1 MELESIKQEI
11 RAAQLDPTLE
21 PDPFAPLDEILERA
35 DDEGIL
41 PLVLSVTEGSI
52 LEGGVHPAHYY
63 LFAASQFLL
72 DRPDAA
78 YRAVIPLAG
87 KMETGGH
94 WKALGHLAGRALEAE
109 PRVEAALLLAK
120 SLENAGLDWID
131 PAFLRK
137 AYDYYPNESRLAL
150 LMGELRAQEAAA
162 VSGGVESEEGKRLLM
177 EARFFWAES
186 LDGFILHKRGDQID
200 DVILKL
206 VDAQHPDTMRRV
218 LAGMKKLA
226 ESGQWGRFQ
235 VALETLL
242 PAFERAQLVLDLW
255 NLLLKYVG
263 EAPASVGIRTQLAD
277 LAGRAFPNAEGL
289 DELLQRSGI
298 LDPSIPVATAM
309 RGLEPMLAFLPGSY
323 VLHASWGVGRVLSN
337 DTENLMIDFAEA
349 SSHRMSVNLARRAL
363 EVVPADDLR
372 VMVRER
378 PDDLKVMVKESPTEV
393 AYLGIRQ
400 LGGQAKTTD
409 LKRVLTG
416 SGVMTTSR
424 WTTWWKDAKT
434 AMESD
439 PRFDLSQ
446 AFRQMYKI
454 RSGADMA
461 GGVEFPVIEP
471 RRGIR
476 PNLNLIRRFL
486 DQHPSETAA
495 AAQLYARILERWAS
509 EERTNPEDR
518 MAIHLQLYRWRK
530 QASEEFHQAL
540 RDMIP
545 QGVEASSFP
554 DSADQGLLVEV
565 GLAHP
570 DTWKDTVCFALSS
583 RHAEVRE
590 MAMEKLRSD
599 PESGRSLLRD
609 LIQNPAD
616 RPMAALAVVHLSVRA
631 SEADRDVV
639 PNVWE
644 AAMGAAHLIE
654 STSRDQI
661 RKLALSLLVP
671 EGSLATRLAQTEP
684 TEALREQWGFLLR
697 KWRSSERYLQPV
709 LRILRQAGMEQVVDD
724 FRAEQIEK
732 TNRALGTQDLVD
744 YSGTMMTRLTFDRL
758 RKEL

>member
-1 MELESIKQEI
+1 M
-11 RAAQLDPTLE
+11 
-21 PDPFAPLDEILERA
+21 
-35 DDEGIL
+35 
-41 PLVLSVTEGSI
+41 
-52 LEGGVHPAHYY
+52 
-63 LFAASQFLL
+63 
-72 DRPDAA
+72 
-78 YRAVIPLAG
+78 
-87 KMETGGH
+87 
-94 WKALGHLAGRALEAE
+94 
-109 PRVEAALLLAK
+109 
-120 SLENAGLDWID
+120 
-131 PAFLRK
+131 
-137 AYDYYPNESRLAL
+137 
-150 LMGELRAQEAAA
+150 
-162 VSGGVESEEGKRLLM
+162 
-177 EARFFWAES
+177 
-186 LDGFILHKRGDQID
+186 
-200 DVILKL
+200 
-206 VDAQHPDTMRRV
+206 
-218 LAGMKKLA
+218 
-226 ESGQWGRFQ
+226 
-235 VALETLL
+235 
-242 PAFERAQLVLDLW
+242 
-255 NLLLKYVG
+255 
-263 EAPASVGIRTQLAD
+263 
-277 LAGRAFPNAEGL
+277 
-289 DELLQRSGI
+289 
-298 LDPSIPVATAM
+298 
-309 RGLEPMLAFLPGSY
+309 
-323 VLHASWGVGRVLSN
+323 HASWGVGRVLSS

-758 RKEL
+758 RKELETMNYELKTTVAQAIAKARAHGDLRENAEFEAAKQKQADYMERIGSLTMRLGQARMIDDLKIPEHEVGPGTMVMLEQIGTGEHHSYWPSWRRLMPSSEATLSLCIGRRAASCSKKVGDRITVLRADGAVEFFVKSVTRKLPTEPQSVTRS